1 MALEDFLPERLI
13 YRRKREEE
21 YEEIPVEEVTE
32 LQEKINVRIEKLG
45 GTADVDRIV
54 KYVKR
59 GFIVFLKTK
68 ELQKRQFVQFQ
79 SSVLKLKRLSKNY
92 GFDLVGTEDGY
103 LILAPKFVT
112 IERE

>member
-1 MALEDFLPERLI
+1 MALEDFIPEKWLA
-13 YRRKREEE
+13 RRKKEED
-21 YEEIPVEEVTE
+21 YEEIPVEETTE
-32 LQEKINVRIEKLG
+32 PEEKINVRIEKLSD
-45 GTADVDRIV
+45 TADVERIV

-68 ELQKRQFVQFQ
+68 ELQRRQFVQFQ
-79 SSVLKLKRLSKNY
+79 SAVLKLKRLSKNY

-103 LILAPKFVT
+103 LILAPKFAK